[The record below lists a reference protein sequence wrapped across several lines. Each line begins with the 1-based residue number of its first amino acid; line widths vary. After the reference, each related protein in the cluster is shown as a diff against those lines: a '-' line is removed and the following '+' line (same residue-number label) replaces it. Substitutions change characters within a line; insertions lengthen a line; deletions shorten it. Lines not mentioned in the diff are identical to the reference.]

1 MRTAALTNGTRNGH
15 DAGVATTMRAAVYS
29 GSSRVAVESIPVP
42 SVGPGEILIEVHAC
56 GICHTDLKKI
66 EYNLLPGPRV
76 YGHETAGVVVESGA
90 RVDQFQPGDRV
101 LVFHHIP
108 CRECFYC
115 RKKLYAQ
122 CPKYKKVGVT
132 AGFEPA
138 GGGFSQYVRVMDWIV
153 RDGVEKI
160 PPGVSFERA
169 SFVEPV
175 NTCVKAVAQIDPQP
189 DDVVCVLGQGPIGL
203 IFTMLLNRI
212 GCRILATDTFSSR
225 RRLSAEFGAAAFD
238 PLAERGL
245 FEQRVREATDGRG
258 ADIVILAVSAPGLVE
273 QAVRCSRPG
282 SKILLFA
289 QTSHKERIEVSG
301 ADICMGERVLC
312 GAYSASVDFQ
322 SESARLVFSGE
333 LPVEKLISHRFGLE
347 EIQAGIELA
356 LHPDEQSLKI
366 VVEPQR
372 DTGARSAPQNLD
384 TTGAPAVPRSAKSLH
399 KKGALATPRNL
410 TEMDARLDGVSADV
424 VREGRSASHRGGH
437 K

>member
-1 MRTAALTNGTRNGH
+1 MRTAALSN
-15 DAGVATTMRAAVYS
+15 VAEAASERPAWAAQTMRAAVYS
-29 GSSRVAVESIPVP
+29 GNSQVGVESVPVP
-42 SVGPGEILIEVHAC
+42 AIGPGEILIEVHAC

-76 YGHETAGVVVESGA
+76 YGHETAGIVAGVGEG
-90 RVDQFQPGDRV
+90 VDQFKLGDRV

-108 CRECFYC
+108 CRKCFYC

-122 CPKYKKVGVT
+122 CPVYKKVGVT

-160 PPGVSFERA
+160 PQDVSFERA

-175 NTCVKAVAQIDPQP
+175 NTCIKAVAQIDPQP
-189 DDVVCVLGQGPIGL
+189 GDVVCVLGQGPIGL

-212 GCRILATDTFSSR
+212 GSTALVTDTFRSR
-225 RRLSAEFGAAAFD
+225 RELAVQFGAAVAFD
-238 PLAERGL
+238 PRTEGPA

-258 ADIVILAVSAPGLVE
+258 ADVVIVAVSAPGIVE

-301 ADICMGERVLC
+301 ADICMGERLLC
-312 GAYSASVDFQ
+312 GAYSASVDLQ

-347 EIQAGIELA
+347 EIGTGIKLA

-366 VVEPQR
+366 IVEPQR
-372 DTGARSAPQNLD
+372 DRE
-384 TTGAPAVPRSAKSLH
+384 
-399 KKGALATPRNL
+399 GALVAPRIL
-410 TEMDARLDGVSADV
+410 TEMAAPIPDVADA
-424 VREGRSASHRGGH
+424 VRVNRGAHHRGGH